1 MNKDKKIIKQIIE
14 LFNET
19 IKLSQVNKS
28 ELNSNESLRENLSLK
43 FRKIGKL
50 GQSISPQLVLNYQN
64 NFFWGLFVSLE
75 NWTIDKNDDV
85 SWELIKG
92 YTHKGVKYDSLKNH
106 KNNLE
111 KIYNIEFEQVL
122 NSEIKN
128 SLNTK
133 KNKSGTKIIYTP
145 MGNKR

>member
-1 MNKDKKIIKQIIE
+1 MSKDRKIIKQLIE

-19 IKLSQVNKS
+19 IKLTEINKS
-28 ELNSNESLRENLSLK
+28 ELNANESLRKNLSLK
-43 FRKIGKL
+43 LREIGKL
-50 GQSISPQLVLNYQN
+50 GKSISPQLVLNYQN
-64 NFFWGLFVSLE
+64 IFFWGLFDSLE

-85 SWELIKG
+85 SWDLIKG
-92 YTHKGVKYDSLKNH
+92 YTHKGVKYESLKNH

-111 KIYNIEFEQVL
+111 KIYNIKYDQVL

-128 SLNTK
+128 SLKTK
-133 KNKSGTKIIYTP
+133 NNKPGVKIIYTP